1 MTKLKQLT
9 DAMDC
14 GDWRKAF
21 SIASHFTRL
30 GSHEDAI
37 RRGHEAMQRP
47 EFYRE
52 IKRDPDELITIG
64 IVALKERYSSHFCK
78 GVSQGCKCA
87 ALSRP
92 PKYQKRRFFGEYANL
107 LTK

>member
-64 IVALKERYSSHFCK
+64 IVALRERYSSHFCK
-78 GVSQGCKCA
+78 GVSQGCKGA
-87 ALSRP
+87 AVSRP
-92 PKYQKRRFFGEYANL
+92 HKYQKRRIYREYANL
-107 LTK
+107 QTK